1 MEGEHEPEVENW
13 DELYELYLAYRA
25 ELDAESGME
34 RPRKSREEF
43 PAWVESLA
51 PHVRAQLVGH
61 WKKGLRRVLA
71 EENAGIER
79 YRWGESLRQVVAG
92 EG

>member
-34 RPRKSREEF
+34 RPRKTREEF

-51 PHVRAQLVGH
+51 PHMREQSIAM
-61 WKKGLRRVLA
+61 WRKGLKQVHVESKA
-71 EENAGIER
+71 EHQR
-79 YRWGESLRQVVAG
+79 CRWRKFLCRVVAG